1 MGKRIW
7 KTRPRE
13 RHEPVFCR
21 RAAAVLDQPW
31 GTPAAVDVDWAAQ
44 DWEDLMP
51 RLLLLAVA
59 RLARLRGVMPSAGEA
74 EDFVND
80 AISKTMA
87 GARVWN
93 RATCTL
99 FQHLAGVVVS
109 DISHCLTSSERRL
122 TVRAPRAN
130 GSTSWPPEVADG
142 APDQEHFAVWIS
154 EQRRLLDR
162 LHRLDPLMG
171 RMAELMLVHDL
182 CETSELSPAL
192 ELGPA
197 EVANL
202 RKRLKRAVRTYLLE
216 GAS

>member
-1 MGKRIW
+1 MSQSPADE
-7 KTRPRE
+7 RPPSWTSHR
-13 RHEPVFCR
+13 
-21 RAAAVLDQPW
+21 
-31 GTPAAVDVDWAAQ
+31 TPAAVDWAAQ

-59 RLARLRGVMPSAGEA
+59 RLARLRGVMPGAGEA

-87 GARVWN
+87 GVRVWN
-93 RATCTL
+93 QATCTL

-109 DISHCLTSSERRL
+109 DISHCLTSTERRL

-142 APDQEHFAVWIS
+142 APDQEHLAVWIS
-154 EQRRLLDR
+154 EQRRLLDH

-192 ELGPA
+192 ELGPV

-216 GAS
+216 AAS